1 MLNKIFAVAAT
12 TVFAATAFAQ
22 APSAGPAA
30 GPTAGPVAAPAA
42 SIKPA
47 AAAAL
52 EKKVE
57 APKMDAAKTDA
68 AKTVDGAKTGAAKAE
83 AAKNKATHA
92 HKHAADTAKQAADA
106 KPVEAIPTK

>member
-12 TVFAATAFAQ
+12 TVFATTAFAQ

-57 APKMDAAKTDA
+57 APKVDAAKADA
-68 AKTVDGAKTGAAKAE
+68 AKTVDG
-83 AAKNKATHA
+83 AKNKATHA
-92 HKHAADTAKQAADA
+92 HKHAADAAKQAADT